1 MFLIGL
7 TGGIAAGKTTVA
19 RLWTELGGIEID
31 ADLVAR
37 EVVEPGTKGAKLIA
51 STFGEALFDE
61 AGNLDRKALGAI
73 VFSDV
78 EKRKEL
84 EAIVHPL
91 VKDRVR
97 ELLEAVPQ
105 ESMVIYTVPLL
116 VEADVNLPF
125 DVVVTVEA
133 PDDVRIK
140 RLSESRGY
148 SASEA
153 KARIDNQAKPVE
165 RAQRA
170 DYILNSNQSVDLL
183 MADARKLWKELE
195 AKAANK

>member
-19 RLWTELGGIEID
+19 KLWTELGGIEID

-51 STFGEALFDE
+51 ETFGSELFDAE
-61 AGNLDRKALGAI
+61 GNLDRKALGAI
-73 VFSDV
+73 VFNDV
-78 EKRKEL
+78 SKRKQL

-91 VKDRVR
+91 VRERTK
-97 ELLEAVPQ
+97 ELLAAVPAG
-105 ESMVIYTVPLL
+105 SIVIYTVPLL

-133 PDDVRIK
+133 PDEVRIK
-140 RLSESRGY
+140 RLMDSRGY
-148 SASEA
+148 STLEA
-153 KARIDNQAKPVE
+153 KARIDNQAKPIE

-170 DYILNSNQSVDLL
+170 DFILNSNQSVDLL
-183 MADARKLWKELE
+183 MADARKLWKDFEVR
-195 AKAANK
+195 ASQ

>member
-19 RLWTELGGIEID
+19 KLWTELGGIEID

-51 STFGEALFDE
+51 ETFSSELFDAE
-61 AGNLDRKALGAI
+61 GHLDRKALGAI
-73 VFSDV
+73 VFNDV
-78 EKRKEL
+78 SKRKQL

-91 VKDRVR
+91 VR
-97 ELLEAVPQ
+97 ERTKQLLAAVPAD
-105 ESMVIYTVPLL
+105 SIVIYTVPLL
-116 VEADVNLPF
+116 VEADVDLPF

-140 RLSESRGY
+140 RLMDSRGY
-148 SASEA
+148 SALEA
-153 KARIDNQAKPVE
+153 KVRIDNQAKPIE

-170 DYILNSNQSVDLL
+170 DFILNSNQSVYLL
-183 MADARKLWKELE
+183 MADARKLWKDFE
-195 AKAANK
+195 ARASN

>member
-19 RLWTELGGIEID
+19 KLWTELGGIEID

-61 AGNLDRKALGAI
+61 SGNLDRKALGAI

-78 EKRKEL
+78 KKRKEL

-153 KARIDNQAKPVE
+153 KARIDNQAKPIE

-183 MADARKLWKELE
+183 MADARKLWEELE

>member
-19 RLWTELGGIEID
+19 KLWTELGGIEID

-51 STFGEALFDE
+51 ETFGSEFFDAE
-61 AGNLDRKALGAI
+61 GNLDRKALGAI
-73 VFSDV
+73 VFNDV
-78 EKRKEL
+78 SKRKQL

-91 VKDRVR
+91 VRTRTR
-97 ELLEAVPQ
+97 ELLAVVPAD
-105 ESMVIYTVPLL
+105 SIVIYNVPLL
-116 VEADVNLPF
+116 VEADVDLPF

-140 RLSESRGY
+140 RLMDSRGY
-148 SASEA
+148 SALEA
-153 KARIDNQAKPVE
+153 KARIDNQAKPIE

-170 DYILNSNQSVDLL
+170 DFILNSNQSVDLL
-183 MADARKLWKELE
+183 MADARKLWKDFEVR
-195 AKAANK
+195 ASQ

>member
-19 RLWTELGGIEID
+19 KLWTELGGIEID

-51 STFGEALFDE
+51 ETFGSEFFDAE
-61 AGNLDRKALGAI
+61 GNLDRKALGAI
-73 VFSDV
+73 VFNDV
-78 EKRKEL
+78 SKRKQL

-91 VKDRVR
+91 VRTRTR
-97 ELLEAVPQ
+97 ELLAVVPAD
-105 ESMVIYTVPLL
+105 SIVIYTVPLL
-116 VEADVNLPF
+116 VEADVDLPF

-140 RLSESRGY
+140 RLMDSRGY
-148 SASEA
+148 SALEA
-153 KARIDNQAKPVE
+153 KARIDNQAKPIE

-170 DYILNSNQSVDLL
+170 DFILNSNQSVDLL
-183 MADARKLWKELE
+183 MADARKLWKDFEVR
-195 AKAANK
+195 ASQ

>member
-19 RLWTELGGIEID
+19 KLWTELGGIEID

-37 EVVEPGTKGAKLIA
+37 EVVEPGTKGSKLIA
-51 STFGEALFDE
+51 ETFGSELFDAE
-61 AGNLDRKALGAI
+61 GNLDRKALGAI
-73 VFSDV
+73 VFTDV
-78 EKRKEL
+78 SKRKQL

-91 VKDRVR
+91 VRERTK
-97 ELLEAVPQ
+97 ELLAAVPAG
-105 ESMVIYTVPLL
+105 SIVIYTVPLL
-116 VEADVNLPF
+116 VEADVDLPF

-140 RLSESRGY
+140 RLMDSRGY
-148 SASEA
+148 SAQEA
-153 KARIDNQAKPVE
+153 KARIDNQAKPIE

-170 DYILNSNQSVDLL
+170 DFILNSNQSVDLL
-183 MADARKLWKELE
+183 MADARKLWTDFEVRASK
-195 AKAANK
+195 

>member
-19 RLWTELGGIEID
+19 KLWTELGGIEID

-37 EVVEPGTKGAKLIA
+37 EVVEPGTKGAKLI
-51 STFGEALFDE
+51 SETFGSDLFDAE
-61 AGNLDRKALGAI
+61 GNLDRKALGAI
-73 VFSDV
+73 VFNDV
-78 EKRKEL
+78 SKRKQL

-91 VKDRVR
+91 VRERTK
-97 ELLEAVPQ
+97 ELLAVVPAD
-105 ESMVIYTVPLL
+105 SIAIYTVPLL
-116 VEADVNLPF
+116 VEADVDLPF

-140 RLSESRGY
+140 RLMDSRGY
-148 SASEA
+148 SAQEA
-153 KARIDNQAKPVE
+153 KARIDNQAKPIE

-170 DYILNSNQSVDLL
+170 DFILNSNQSVDLL
-183 MADARKLWKELE
+183 MADARKLWKDFE
-195 AKAANK
+195 ARAIK

>member
-19 RLWTELGGIEID
+19 KLWTDLGGIEID

-51 STFGEALFDE
+51 ESFGEELFDE
-61 AGNLDRKALGAI
+61 SGNLDRKALGAI

-78 EKRKEL
+78 AKRKEL

-91 VKDRVR
+91 VRDRVR
-97 ELLEAVPQ
+97 ELLSSVP
-105 ESMVIYTVPLL
+105 EDSMVIYTVPLL
-116 VEADVNLPF
+116 VEADVDLPF

-140 RLSESRGY
+140 RLMESRGY
-148 SASEA
+148 SALEA
-153 KARIDNQAKPVE
+153 KARIDNQAKPIE

-195 AKAANK
+195 TKAAHK

>member
-19 RLWTELGGIEID
+19 KLWTELGGIEID

-37 EVVEPGTKGAKLIA
+37 EVVEPGTKGAKLI
-51 STFGEALFDE
+51 SETFGSELFDSE
-61 AGNLDRKALGAI
+61 GNLDRKALGAI
-73 VFSDV
+73 VFNDV
-78 EKRKEL
+78 SKRKQL

-91 VKDRVR
+91 VRERTK
-97 ELLEAVPQ
+97 ELLAAVPGG
-105 ESMVIYTVPLL
+105 SIVIYTVPLL
-116 VEADVNLPF
+116 VEADVDLPF

-140 RLSESRGY
+140 RLMDSRGY
-148 SASEA
+148 SAPEA
-153 KARIDNQAKPVE
+153 KARIDNQAKPIE

-170 DYILNSNQSVDLL
+170 DFILNSNQSVDLL
-183 MADARKLWKELE
+183 MADARKLWKDFE
-195 AKAANK
+195 ARAIK

>member
-7 TGGIAAGKTTVA
+7 TGGIAAGKTTIA
-19 RLWTELGGIEID
+19 KLWTELGGIEID

-51 STFGEALFDE
+51 ETFGSELFDAE
-61 AGNLDRKALGAI
+61 GNLDRKALGAI
-73 VFSDV
+73 VFNDV
-78 EKRKEL
+78 SKREQL

-91 VKDRVR
+91 VRERTR
-97 ELLEAVPQ
+97 ELLEAVPAG
-105 ESMVIYTVPLL
+105 SIVIYTVPLL
-116 VEADVNLPF
+116 VEAEVDLPF

-140 RLSESRGY
+140 RLMDSRGY
-148 SASEA
+148 SAQEA
-153 KARIDNQAKPVE
+153 KARIDNQAKPIE

-170 DYILNSNQSVDLL
+170 DFILNSNQSVDLL
-183 MADARKLWKELE
+183 IADARKLWKDFE
-195 AKAANK
+195 ARASK